1 MDTQVLVV
9 GAGPTGLTLAA
20 ELRRR
25 GVECRLIDLLE
36 EPQHWDRATVLKP
49 RSLEHFESLGI
60 AERFL
65 AAGTPQRG
73 FRIRSGGELLGGAD
87 LAGSGSH
94 FEHSVGISEE
104 ATETVL
110 AEYLGELGGAVERGR
125 RLTALEAGEDGVVAT
140 IEHGGE
146 SRQLSAE
153 WVVGCGGYHSLT
165 RELAGIELE
174 GRDIDEPW
182 AVFDVTLDG
191 WPHEYDLTFAYFDH
205 PMVIF
210 TALPGKR
217 WRAYLRP
224 SSRDADLV
232 AEATATVTAYEPG
245 VRLTEV
251 ENPAT
256 FFCHSK
262 VAERYRAGRLLLAG
276 DAAHVCSPAQGNGM
290 NSGIQDAVN
299 LAWKLA
305 LVCAGEA
312 GEGLLD
318 SYGAERRP
326 AAAIVVE
333 SGDAMEESAA
343 FLDPANIAERNRGIR
358 ETFADPVSR
367 RAEAVA
373 EIQLDVSYA
382 DSPIVLGAAGE
393 RLPDLGPV
401 SPAGGEACRLQELTQ
416 RPGHTLL
423 LLSRGGP
430 ATELAGLLAGLE
442 AETEDSGFFDAAFAL
457 STELDRAAAVG
468 SIDAEAADRLGVG
481 EQALLLAVR
490 PDGHVGLRAEA
501 SHVTEL
507 RRYVELLR
515 A

>member
-1 MDTQVLVV
+1 VDTQVLVV

-25 GVECRLIDLLE
+25 EVECRLIDLLE

-73 FRIRSGGELLGGAD
+73 FRIHSGGELLGGAD

-94 FEHSVGISEE
+94 FEHNVGISEE
-104 ATETVL
+104 ATEAVL
-110 AEYLGELGGAVERGR
+110 TEYLEEAGGAVERGR

-146 SRQLSAE
+146 SSELSAE

-174 GRDIDEPW
+174 GHDIDEPW
-182 AVFDVTLDG
+182 AVFDVTLEG
-191 WPHEYDLTFAYFDH
+191 WPHEYDLTYAYFDR

-245 VRLTEV
+245 VRLAEV
-251 ENPAT
+251 ENSAT

-276 DAAHVCSPAQGNGM
+276 DAAHVCSPDQGNGM
-290 NSGIQDAVN
+290 NSGIQDAAN

-305 LVCAGEA
+305 LVCQGKAGA
-312 GEGLLD
+312 ALLD

-326 AAAIVVE
+326 AATMVVE
-333 SGDAMEESAA
+333 SGDAMEASAA
-343 FLDPANIAERNRGIR
+343 LVDPEERAARDREIR
-358 ETFADPVSR
+358 ATFADPASR
-367 RAEAVA
+367 RREAVA
-373 EIQLDVSYA
+373 EIQLNISYA
-382 DSPIVLGAAGE
+382 GSPIVLGAAGE

-401 SPAGGEACRLQELTQ
+401 QPAGGAPQCRLQELTQ

-423 LLSRGGP
+423 LLSRGGS
-430 ATELAGLLAGLE
+430 AAELGSLLADLV
-442 AETEDSGFFDAAFAL
+442 AETDDSGLFDAVFAL
-457 STELDRAAAVG
+457 STAPDAAAAVG
-468 SIDAEAADRLGVG
+468 SLDPEDAERLGVG
-481 EQALLLAVR
+481 EATLLAVR
-490 PDGHVGLRAEA
+490 PDGHVGLRAETA
-501 SHVTEL
+501 HAAEL
-507 RRYVELLR
+507 RRYAELLR

>member
-1 MDTQVLVV
+1 MDTEVLVV

-25 GVECRLIDLLE
+25 DVDCVLIDLLD

-73 FRIRSGGELLGGAD
+73 FRVHAGGEVLGEAMLD
-87 LAGSGSH
+87 SSGSH
-94 FEHSVGISEE
+94 FSHNVGISEE
-104 ATETVL
+104 ATERVLIEHL
-110 AEYLGELGGAVERGR
+110 AEQGVAVRRGH
-125 RLTALEAGEDGVVAT
+125 RLTDLRSGEDGVVAT

-146 SRQLSAE
+146 AGEISAE

-174 GRDIDEPW
+174 GHDIDRPW
-182 AVFDVTLDG
+182 AVFDVTLEG
-191 WPHEYDLTFAYFDH
+191 WTREYDLTFGYFEQ
-205 PMVIF
+205 PLVVL
-210 TALPGKR
+210 TALPGRR
-217 WRAYLRP
+217 WRVYMRP

-232 AEATATVTAYEPG
+232 AEASATLAAYEPG

-251 ENPAT
+251 ENAAT

-262 VAERYRAGRLLLAG
+262 IAERYRAGRLLLAG

-305 LVCAGEA
+305 LVCAGGA

-326 AAAIVVE
+326 AAAMAVE
-333 SGDAMEESAA
+333 AGDAMERSSA
-343 FLDPANIAERNRGIR
+343 LVDPDECAARDR
-358 ETFADPVSR
+358 ELRAAFADPAGR
-367 RAEAVA
+367 QREAVA
-373 EIQLDVSYA
+373 EVQLDISYP
-382 DSPIVLGAAGE
+382 DSPIVLGAGE
-393 RLPDLGPV
+393 RLPDVGPV
-401 SPAGGEACRLQELTQ
+401 EPAAGGEPVRLQVLTQ

-430 ATELAGLLAGLE
+430 AAELAALLAELAPLADGLGRFE
-442 AETEDSGFFDAAFAL
+442 AAFAL
-457 STELDRAAAVG
+457 GTEPDPAAGVGHLDAVAA
-468 SIDAEAADRLGVG
+468 ERLGAG
-481 EQALLLAVR
+481 EATLLAVR
-490 PDGHVGLRAEA
+490 PDGHVGLRADS
-501 SHVTEL
+501 SHAAEL
-507 RRYVELLR
+507 GRYVRLLR
-515 A
+515 G